1 MFLFTNNAKCDTL
14 YIYNFIRGADDMYNE
29 TTKMAFVSTLSSK
42 QNILLATA
50 LFNSIE
56 IFEQESEKDISRF
69 TEENLQKVQ
78 VKIAGSK
85 TYGSRKRDATMLRSY
100 LDWAYKNHICET
112 NISS

>member
-1 MFLFTNNAKCDTL
+1 
-14 YIYNFIRGADDMYNE
+14 MYNE
-29 TTKMAFVSTLSSK
+29 TTKRAFVSTLSSK

-85 TYGSRKRDATMLRSY
+85 TYGFG
-100 LDWAYKNHICET
+100 
-112 NISS
+112 NIVNLKFAGVFGITLPL

>member
-1 MFLFTNNAKCDTL
+1 
-14 YIYNFIRGADDMYNE
+14 MYNE

-69 TEENLQKVQ
+69 TEEN
-78 VKIAGSK
+78 
-85 TYGSRKRDATMLRSY
+85 
-100 LDWAYKNHICET
+100 
-112 NISS
+112 SSESSG

>member
-56 IFEQESEKDISRF
+56 IFEQEFDDISILTF
-69 TEENLQKVQ
+69 SNQFQLIPNSCQF
-78 VKIAGSK
+78 
-85 TYGSRKRDATMLRSY
+85 
-100 LDWAYKNHICET
+100 N
-112 NISS
+112 NISNCELR